1 MRKQFNILLLILL
14 LVPYLGFSND
24 DFTYTKQK
32 VINKAYFVNS
42 DAGINIDNSFG
53 SIFVTTWNEYK
64 IEIEVIIKVS
74 GNSEKW
80 VNEKLASIDVDFTA
94 LKSMVSA
101 KTTFATATKN

>member
-1 MRKQFNILLLILL
+1 MKKQFKIFLILFII
-14 LVPYLGFSND
+14 PFLGFSND
-24 DFTYTKQK
+24 DFSYSKQK
-32 VINKAYFVNS
+32 SINKAYIVNS
-42 DAGINIDNSFG
+42 DAGINIDNSYG
-53 SIFVTTWNEYK
+53 SIFVTTWNEDK